1 LAKTSWY
8 IGVFYSAKL
17 VNGCVWGGYGVFDA
31 SESGPQ
37 DSVMEDNMRVVE
49 DHSREKWEGSKEGR

>member
-1 LAKTSWY
+1 M
-8 IGVFYSAKL
+8 
-17 VNGCVWGGYGVFDA
+17 FDA